1 MININI
7 LFENN
12 ETTVGN
18 IVIIDCFIGLGSVEC
33 MALLWKLPVYYLRV
47 TWKGWCGMLYLHR
60 QSGLEH
66 FLLHD

>member
-47 TWKGWCGMLYLHR
+47 TWEGGC
-60 QSGLEH
+60 
-66 FLLHD
+66 